1 VKTFAE
7 LLDDYLEWQRS
18 LKMSP
23 ATIAKNKYVITPFV
37 RWLKTEY
44 EVECPTKIRKDHLCR
59 WQRHLS
65 SATTKKGY
73 PLKPRTINT
82 THESIRGLLTYLE
95 NQGYIPQGL
104 HGVLRNVKE
113 PQMLPGSV
121 LTHAQVRKML
131 KGIPTYDAKGY
142 RDRAMLEVLYSSGV
156 RANELL
162 GLNIDDLDFKHHTM
176 VVTGK
181 GNKQRAVPVGKTALK
196 YLEIYTVAIRPYLL
210 KEKGEKALFLNPR
223 GKRFHYRSLTRC
235 ICAYAKRTGLDNV
248 TPHTFR
254 RSCTTELIRGGAN
267 MYHVKELLGHESL
280 ETLKHYAKLTIND
293 LKKTHQSCHPREKD
307 DN

>member
-1 VKTFAE
+1 
-7 LLDDYLEWQRS
+7 
-18 LKMSP
+18 M
-23 ATIAKNKYVITPFV
+23 
-37 RWLKTEY
+37 
-44 EVECPTKIRKDHLCR
+44 
-59 WQRHLS
+59 
-65 SATTKKGY
+65 TTKKGY

-82 THESIRGLLTYLE
+82 TNESIRGLLKYLE
-95 NQGYIPQGL
+95 DLGYVAQGL
-104 HGVLRNVKE
+104 HKVIRNVKE

-121 LTHAQVRKML
+121 LTHAQMRKML

-142 RDRAMLEVLYSSGV
+142 RDRAMLEVLYSSAI
-156 RANELL
+156 RARELL
-162 GLNIDDLDFKHHTM
+162 GLSVDDIDFKHHTM

-181 GNKQRAVPVGKTALK
+181 GNKQRAVPIGKTALK
-196 YLEIYTVAIRPYLL
+196 YLEIYIVAIRPYLL
-210 KEKGEKALFLNPR
+210 KDKTEKALFLNPR

-235 ICAYAKRTGLDNV
+235 IYACAKQAGLDNV

-293 LKKTHQSCHPREKD
+293 LKKTHQRCHPRERD